1 MRLQRTQRIKLPRIA
16 SLPLPLVLCSF
27 SSFLCSVRGFFLL
40 LFRGGKKPKK
50 RKKIKRKM
58 QMCLTHKQTSEYIY
72 FTQPIQK
79 VFVLMCKQM
88 SKPPPP
94 PAFPA
99 AAHKVQGYRRSV
111 SASKTTTTTTSCEPS
126 EPKPSQGNPA
136 PGQESVEFSCR
147 QALQCITHTFA
158 HTHSLSHSHSFLFYL
173 SLCQSVKTIQEWVCQ

>member
-1 MRLQRTQRIKLPRIA
+1 
-16 SLPLPLVLCSF
+16 
-27 SSFLCSVRGFFLL
+27 
-40 LFRGGKKPKK
+40 
-50 RKKIKRKM
+50 M

-94 PAFPA
+94 RAFPA

-111 SASKTTTTTTSCEPS
+111 SASKTTTTRTTTTSCEPS

-158 HTHSLSHSHSFLFYL
+158 HTHTLSLSDSLLFYL
-173 SLCQSVKTIQEWVCQ
+173 SLCQSVKTIQEWVCQWIHTLRGGCEILYNASVAANGFLLCAELRVLFRLRKILINK

>member
-1 MRLQRTQRIKLPRIA
+1 
-16 SLPLPLVLCSF
+16 
-27 SSFLCSVRGFFLL
+27 
-40 LFRGGKKPKK
+40 
-50 RKKIKRKM
+50 
-58 QMCLTHKQTSEYIY
+58 MCLTHKQTSEYIY

-94 PAFPA
+94 TAFPA

-111 SASKTTTTTTSCEPS
+111 SASKTTTTTTTSCEPS

-147 QALQCITHTFA
+147 QALQCITHTL
-158 HTHSLSHSHSFLFYL
+158 SLSSSICLYVSLSRQYKNGYVSEFIPCAAAVKFYTMRRSQQMDFFCML
-173 SLCQSVKTIQEWVCQ
+173 NFCSDFD